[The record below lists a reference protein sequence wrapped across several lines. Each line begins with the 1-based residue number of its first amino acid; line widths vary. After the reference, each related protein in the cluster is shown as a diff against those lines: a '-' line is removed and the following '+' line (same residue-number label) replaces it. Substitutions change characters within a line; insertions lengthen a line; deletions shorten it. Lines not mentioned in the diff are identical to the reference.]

1 MRSCGTAAKFK
12 QKRLENQRGFSPFN
26 ARMNPC
32 RDRSPIIYPCRKSLC
47 YSVRRYS
54 SGPIPTVG
62 RAHGIVQLTGDH
74 FSKELALLLLDI
86 PWAMIE
92 GLQTDRESPP
102 GEK

>member
-1 MRSCGTAAKFK
+1 MRSCGTALSSSRSVSKI
-12 QKRLENQRGFSPFN
+12 RGVFLHS
-26 ARMNPC
+26 ARGLTLC
-32 RDRSPIIYPCRKSLC
+32 RGRSPIIYPCRKSLC

-54 SGPIPTVG
+54 SDSIPPAG

-74 FSKELALLLLDI
+74 FSKERALLLLDI